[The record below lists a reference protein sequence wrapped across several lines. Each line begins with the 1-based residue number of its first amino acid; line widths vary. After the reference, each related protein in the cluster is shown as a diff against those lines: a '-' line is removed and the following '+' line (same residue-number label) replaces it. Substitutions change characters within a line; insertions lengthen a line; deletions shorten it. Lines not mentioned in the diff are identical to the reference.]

1 MFYMMI
7 FSSGNVI
14 EDPWNQLYN
23 LPLIPLSPNEFIL
36 LDKWDLFY
44 HFLLL
49 QVALQ
54 GIEFWSNVCDEEV
67 DLQIEAG
74 EAAEMGRP
82 PEHVSRFYAKGALQ
96 VISSWKGYKV
106 RLS

>member
-1 MFYMMI
+1 MKLLLKLNTELLKAISKISVCSLELTYF
-7 FSSGNVI
+7 
-14 EDPWNQLYN
+14 
-23 LPLIPLSPNEFIL
+23 LI
-36 LDKWDLFY
+36 
-44 HFLLL
+44 L

-96 VISSWKGYKV
+96 VFKTFPFFNSDTRKIILEQAKSYAI
-106 RLS
+106 